1 MQKIR
6 NTFIEKLNNNDVCEN
21 GTIEILNASFIAN
34 EESIFGSL
42 NLEYACHEV
51 EWYRSQS
58 LNVQDITGGAPTIWK
73 EIADKDGFINS
84 NYGWCI
90 YSEENHYQFHNCL
103 YALINDKHTRQAA
116 MLYIP
121 TDMHERSIDNGKSD
135 FMCTFSVQLFIRSNI
150 LSYHVY
156 MRSNDAVYGYKNDKF
171 WHDFVFD
178 QIYNHLI
185 KYYPRLIMGDMYWN
199 VASLHIY
206 NRHFNLIKE

>member
-1 MQKIR
+1 
-6 NTFIEKLNNNDVCEN
+6 
-21 GTIEILNASFIAN
+21 
-34 EESIFGSL
+34 
-42 NLEYACHEV
+42 
-51 EWYRSQS
+51 
-58 LNVQDITGGAPTIWK
+58 
-73 EIADKDGFINS
+73 
-84 NYGWCI
+84 
-90 YSEENHYQFHNCL
+90 
-103 YALINDKHTRQAA
+103 
-116 MLYIP
+116 
-121 TDMHERSIDNGKSD
+121 
-135 FMCTFSVQLFIRSNI
+135 MCTFSVQLFIRSNI